1 MIGQT
6 PDFVYYF
13 LLLDLQSREFSF
25 SLKYLHY
32 LSAPKFQITR
42 NYYYYYYLNS
52 SND

>member
-13 LLLDLQSREFSF
+13 LLLDLQSRNFR

-42 NYYYYYYLNS
+42 NYYYYLNS